1 MNVRAY
7 SAKIHSLSL
16 SLSLLFVSFLLLF
29 RLSPP
34 QIFTSPP
41 PSLRSKQ
48 EEEEEEEEEEDF
60 FFPLS
65 FSFYALPPFSPSLP
79 LCGEKN
85 FFVSA
90 PGFVLPLLHFRHARF
105 VDPASKQRDFLGPP
119 FFLFPSKER
128 ERERDGEREGIDS
141 TKPRPV
147 HGEDHETTP
156 FRRNRTEPSSSSS
169 RLPSFSPSLPPHP
182 SISAIRSPFLPNRGQ
197 SRGCDQASRWR
208 RPFPNLFLFFLQSG
222 RQLRYDA
229 TCPLAGNFFDSSQ

>member
-1 MNVRAY
+1 MRAY

-16 SLSLLFVSFLLLF
+16 SLFSSFRSFSSSGSPLPRYSPLPLLLSVRSKKKKKKKKKKKISSFLSRFHSMRFLL
-29 RLSPP
+29 S
-34 QIFTSPP
+34 
-41 PSLRSKQ
+41 
-48 EEEEEEEEEEDF
+48 
-60 FFPLS
+60 
-65 FSFYALPPFSPSLP
+65 LPPYLS
-79 LCGEKN
+79 CGEKN

-128 ERERDGEREGIDS
+128 EREKGKALTPS

-156 FRRNRTEPSSSSS
+156 FRRNRTEPSSSS

-182 SISAIRSPFLPNRGQ
+182 SISAIHSPFMPNRGQ

-208 RPFPNLFLFFLQSG
+208 RPFPNLFLFFLQPG